1 MTKQLK
7 QQLTLLHP
15 KPLTPRV
22 AIILPSLL
30 PLGGVERVVLTQTSE
45 FLRRGI
51 QVDLVLIDERR
62 SLNGFVPEGA
72 CVFNLRVSKLRNS
85 VGPLMRYLKAE
96 RPAGVHVLM
105 WPLTSLAVIAQKL
118 SGVSSRL
125 IVSDH
130 SLLSIQYA
138 SWGILHRLV
147 MRASLATTYRASSAR
162 VAVSNAVA
170 EDLAKLSGLE
180 RERFTVI
187 YNSALISTDQGYTT
201 GAAEVAW
208 RGWRGKRILSVGR
221 LKASKNFALLIGSFR
236 RLLSRMDARLMILG
250 TGELAE
256 DLASHI
262 AALGLTGK
270 VILPGHVAD
279 PVPFYLSADLFVL
292 SSNYE
297 GFGNVIVEALA
308 CGLPVVSTDC
318 PGGPREILD
327 YGRYGHLVP
336 VGDEVAL
343 EAAIAASLSSA
354 KDSTKLKSRAA
365 EFSPE
370 ISAQQ
375 YLDLLLP

>member
-72 CVFNLRVSKLRNS
+72 RVFNLRVSKLRNS

-162 VAVSNAVA
+162 VGVSNAVA

>member
-72 CVFNLRVSKLRNS
+72 RVFNLRVSKLRNS

>member
-72 CVFNLRVSKLRNS
+72 RVFNLRVSKLRNS

-138 SWGILHRLV
+138 SWGILHGLV
-147 MRASLATTYRASSAR
+147 M
-162 VAVSNAVA
+162 
-170 EDLAKLSGLE
+170 
-180 RERFTVI
+180 
-187 YNSALISTDQGYTT
+187 
-201 GAAEVAW
+201 
-208 RGWRGKRILSVGR
+208 
-221 LKASKNFALLIGSFR
+221 
-236 RLLSRMDARLMILG
+236 
-250 TGELAE
+250 
-256 DLASHI
+256 
-262 AALGLTGK
+262 
-270 VILPGHVAD
+270 
-279 PVPFYLSADLFVL
+279 
-292 SSNYE
+292 
-297 GFGNVIVEALA
+297 
-308 CGLPVVSTDC
+308 
-318 PGGPREILD
+318 
-327 YGRYGHLVP
+327 
-336 VGDEVAL
+336 
-343 EAAIAASLSSA
+343 
-354 KDSTKLKSRAA
+354 
-365 EFSPE
+365 
-370 ISAQQ
+370 
-375 YLDLLLP
+375 

>member
-1 MTKQLK
+1 M
-7 QQLTLLHP
+7 
-15 KPLTPRV
+15 
-22 AIILPSLL
+22 
-30 PLGGVERVVLTQTSE
+30 VLTQTSE

-72 CVFNLRVSKLRNS
+72 RVFNLRVSKLRNS

-162 VAVSNAVA
+162 VGVSNAVA

>member
-1 MTKQLK
+1 M
-7 QQLTLLHP
+7 
-15 KPLTPRV
+15 
-22 AIILPSLL
+22 
-30 PLGGVERVVLTQTSE
+30 
-45 FLRRGI
+45 
-51 QVDLVLIDERR
+51 
-62 SLNGFVPEGA
+62 
-72 CVFNLRVSKLRNS
+72 
-85 VGPLMRYLKAE
+85 
-96 RPAGVHVLM
+96 
-105 WPLTSLAVIAQKL
+105 
-118 SGVSSRL
+118 
-125 IVSDH
+125 
-130 SLLSIQYA
+130 
-138 SWGILHRLV
+138 
-147 MRASLATTYRASSAR
+147 
-162 VAVSNAVA
+162 AVSNAVA